1 MNDSQFKQ
9 KIKFIL
15 KKLSIFLLILFSIF
29 LVLLFIVVTFI
40 LINSKESILSDT
52 SWLLFVI
59 ILSSI
64 YVIHLFVFPFLFI
77 LKFIDVL
84 YISVLLSI
92 ALFYIAYLVTKKY
105 FTMTKYSLFRI
116 LLGVI
121 LLFNLFAYVEA
132 RMYISN
138 AAQTTFHA
146 KPSKIFINVSILTY
160 YWLDFDPCPLW
171 VAGPVGYSPH
181 RVFVNGE
188 WHTWSFRE
196 KKFDY

>member
-15 KKLSIFLLILFSIF
+15 KKLSIFL
-29 LVLLFIVVTFI
+29 VPLFIVDIFI
-40 LINSKESILSDT
+40 LMAFGWSFPPIISG
-52 SWLLFVI
+52 LL
-59 ILSSI
+59 
-64 YVIHLFVFPFLFI
+64 YVIFVFGLYIINLFIFPFLFI
-77 LKFIDVL
+77 LKFINVL

-116 LLGVI
+116 LLGVV

-138 AAQTTFHA
+138 AAQTIFHA

-160 YWLDFDPCPLW
+160 YWLDISQLYLRAD
-171 VAGPVGYSPH
+171 GPVGYSPH
-181 RVFVNGE
+181 EVLVNGE